1 MKRFVMTAALT
12 CVLFGS
18 SLAGEIPSV
27 GITQP
32 PPPPSTPTAPG
43 EIPTSGYAQEMSEA
57 ALDIIQ
63 LVFSAVV

>member
-27 GITQP
+27 GVTAP
-32 PPPPSTPTAPG
+32 PPPPATPTAPG
-43 EIPTSGYAQEMSEA
+43 EVPPVGYAQEVSEA
-57 ALDIIQ
+57 ALD
-63 LVFSAVV
+63 LVEWVLSAVI

>member
-27 GITQP
+27 GITPP